1 MDNDKI
7 VIRVLLRHYWKK
19 GLSARAASKEICDVE
34 GDGAVSKSMEIEWF
48 KRFNEGNTDVCDK
61 PRSGRP
67 SEVDDE
73 ALIQMVLEEPCKSTR
88 AMSADIGCD
97 QSTVV
102 RHLQLVGATKKRF
115 REVPH
120 ELTPEQAQSRV
131 DVCSQL
137 LTFPFDERFFK
148 RVVTCDE
155 KWIYMRNPDT
165 RSQWLLPGQ
174 TAEPVAK
181 RGRFEPKVLL
191 CVWWNYQG
199 VIHYE
204 LIPGGRTINSDLYSE
219 QLQKVC
225 QVVRERYPALVNR
238 RRLLLQHDNARPHTS
253 RTTRRAIQE
262 LGCIQV
268 LPHPAYSPDLAPS
281 DYHMFRS
288 MSHFLRGRRF
298 ETLDGVE
305 NGIKEFFASKSP
317 DWYRSGI
324 EDLARRWM
332 SVIECGGLYFG
343 DKS

>member
-1 MDNDKI
+1 
-7 VIRVLLRHYWKK
+7 
-19 GLSARAASKEICDVE
+19 
-34 GDGAVSKSMEIEWF
+34 
-48 KRFNEGNTDVCDK
+48 
-61 PRSGRP
+61 
-67 SEVDDE
+67 
-73 ALIQMVLEEPCKSTR
+73 
-88 AMSADIGCD
+88 
-97 QSTVV
+97 
-102 RHLQLVGATKKRF
+102 
-115 REVPH
+115 
-120 ELTPEQAQSRV
+120 
-131 DVCSQL
+131 
-137 LTFPFDERFFK
+137 
-148 RVVTCDE
+148 
-155 KWIYMRNPDT
+155 MRNPDT

-181 RGRFEPKVLL
+181 RGMFEPKVLL

-219 QLQKVC
+219 QLRKVC

-324 EDLARRWM
+324 EDFARRWM

>member
-1 MDNDKI
+1 ME
-7 VIRVLLRHYWKK
+7 K

-34 GDGAVSKSMEIEWF
+34 GDGAVSKSMAIEWF

-155 KWIYMRNPDT
+155 KWIYAQSRYKI
-165 RSQWLLPGQ
+165 
-174 TAEPVAK
+174 AVAA
-181 RGRFEPKVLL
+181 P
-191 CVWWNYQG
+191 W
-199 VIHYE
+199 
-204 LIPGGRTINSDLYSE
+204 TNS
-219 QLQKVC
+219 
-225 QVVRERYPALVNR
+225 
-238 RRLLLQHDNARPHTS
+238 
-253 RTTRRAIQE
+253 
-262 LGCIQV
+262 
-268 LPHPAYSPDLAPS
+268 
-281 DYHMFRS
+281 
-288 MSHFLRGRRF
+288 
-298 ETLDGVE
+298 
-305 NGIKEFFASKSP
+305 
-317 DWYRSGI
+317 
-324 EDLARRWM
+324 
-332 SVIECGGLYFG
+332 
-343 DKS
+343 